1 MKMERKTGHWNE
13 EKQMTRDCRLGKGN
27 SQERRCAGAG
37 CCWMWS
43 RQTNWRSGLGA
54 GCTEGV
60 NGHHGLGR
68 IVKCCQ
74 CLRPMYLVAL
84 YFFSFSNTWLKRF
97 FFPEDFYSMLTLRDF
112 LAHRSKQ
119 TYGKK
124 MNPIR
129 PLDRTLLVAPTPSPM
144 RPRPAVSSEGPLFR
158 SSHTVCIYTWFNNI
172 LPPFFYICRS

>member
-13 EKQMTRDCRLGKGN
+13 EKQRTRDCRLGKGN

-43 RQTNWRSGLGA
+43 RQTNWRSGVGA

-97 FFPEDFYSMLTLRDF
+97 FFRKISIACLLSVTSSRIVPSRRTV
-112 LAHRSKQ
+112 
-119 TYGKK
+119 KK
-124 MNPIR
+124 MNPIH

-172 LPPFFYICRS
+172 LLPFFYIFRS